1 MLNRIFIQNF
11 ALIDQLEINL
21 HKGLQVITGETGAG
35 KSIILGALRLIL
47 GERADLK
54 NFADL
59 DAKSIVEAEFR
70 ISKNLQYFF
79 IENDL
84 DFDENTIIRREILPS
99 GKSRAF
105 VNDVPVTLDVL
116 RELSENLVDIHS
128 QFETSNLFSEAYQFK
143 IIDGLSDNKNLID
156 AYQKDFAE
164 FLKLNKELDKLK
176 NQLSEGNKE
185 SDYKQ
190 FLLDELEAANLENVD
205 YELLQSQ
212 ISLAENKGTISELLA
227 QIFARTDQDEV
238 GVFDAL
244 YDIKNKL
251 NKIAELSLQ
260 FSELNQRFEEN
271 YIELKDT
278 LFQLQNEAENLET
291 NPEDLLALQEQNDRI
306 NALFLK
312 HKVSEIDDLLLIK
325 EQLSAE
331 QSSFVDLETRIAS
344 IEKEIAT
351 LEISLE
357 KQANVLTKNRE
368 KASPIFKKSIEAL
381 LQQLGLEKAK
391 VEVELTSTK
400 DFGKFGREKIQLL
413 FQANSGFPLKPI
425 QSAISG
431 GERSRVMLAIK
442 KIMAE
447 NTELPTLILDEIDTG
462 VSGRIAEEIGN
473 VMQEM
478 AKNMQLI
485 VITHL
490 AQVAAKGNNNYK
502 VQKYDVS
509 GKTQTQIVPLTQEEK
524 LTEIA
529 QLLSGSKITEAAIL
543 QAKELMSVK

>member
-11 ALIDQLEINL
+11 ALIDQLEIHL
-21 HKGLQVITGETGAG
+21 QKGLQVITGETGAG
-35 KSIILGALRLIL
+35 KSIILGALRLIM

-59 DAKSIVEAEFR
+59 ESKSIVETEFK
-70 ISKNLQYFF
+70 ISKNLQDFF
-79 IENDL
+79 TENDL

-105 VNDVPVTLDVL
+105 VNDVPVTLDIL
-116 RELSENLVDIHS
+116 KELSEKLVDIHS

-143 IIDGLSDNKNLID
+143 IIDGLSENKNLIEN
-156 AYQKDFAE
+156 YQKDFSE
-164 FLKLNKELDKLK
+164 LLKLKKEVEKLK

-185 SDYKQ
+185 SYYKQ
-190 FLLDELEAANLENVD
+190 FLLEELEAANLENVN

-238 GVFDAL
+238 GVFDSL

-260 FSELNQRFEEN
+260 FSEINQRFEEN

-278 LFQLQNEAENLET
+278 LFQLQNEAENIDT
-291 NPEDLLALQEQNDRI
+291 NSEDLLALQEQNDRI

-312 HKVSEIDDLLLIK
+312 HKVSEIDDLLQLK
-325 EQLSAE
+325 NELSAE
-331 QSSFVDLETRIAS
+331 QSSFVDLETKIS
-344 IEKEIAT
+344 SLEKEIIS
-351 LEISLE
+351 LENSLE
-357 KQANVLTKNRE
+357 KQTKVLTKNRE
-368 KASPIFKKSIEAL
+368 KAIPVFKNKIENL
-381 LQQLGLEKAK
+381 LQKLGLEKAK

-400 DFGKFGREKIQLL
+400 DFVQFGKEKIQLL

-442 KIMAE
+442 KLMAE
-447 NTELPTLILDEIDTG
+447 NAELPTLILDEIDTG
-462 VSGRIAEEIGN
+462 VSGRIADEIGN

-478 AKNMQLI
+478 SENMQLI

-502 VQKYDVS
+502 VLKSDIA
-509 GKTQTQIVPLTQEEK
+509 GKTQTQIVSLNQEEK

-529 QLLSGSKITEAAIL
+529 QLLSGSKITDAAIL
-543 QAKELMSVK
+543 QAKELMR

>member
-21 HKGLQVITGETGAG
+21 QRGLQVITGETGAG
-35 KSIILGALRLIL
+35 KSIILGALRLIM

-59 DAKSIVEAEFR
+59 EAKSIVEAEFK
-70 ISKNLQYFF
+70 ISNNLHTFF
-79 IENDL
+79 TENDL

-105 VNDVPVTLDVL
+105 VNDVPVTLDIL
-116 RELSENLVDIHS
+116 QQFAEKLLDIHS

-143 IIDGLSDNKNLID
+143 IVDGLSENKNLIESYQND
-156 AYQKDFAE
+156 FSQYQK
-164 FLKLNKELDKLK
+164 LKKELEKFK

-190 FLLDELEAANLENVD
+190 FLLEELQSANLENVNF
-205 YELLQSQ
+205 ELLQSQ
-212 ISLAENKGTISELLA
+212 ISLAENKGVISELLA

-238 GVFDAL
+238 GVFDSL

-260 FSELNQRFEEN
+260 FSEINQRFEEN

-278 LFQLQNEAENLET
+278 LFQLQNEAENIET
-291 NPEDLLALQEQNDRI
+291 NHEDLLALQEQNDKI
-306 NALFLK
+306 NSLFLK
-312 HKVSEIDDLLLIK
+312 HKVSEIEELIK
-325 EQLSAE
+325 IKDELSAE
-331 QSSFVDLETRIAS
+331 QSSFSDLETKIS
-344 IEKEIAT
+344 
-351 LEISLE
+351 SLE
-357 KQANVLTKNRE
+357 KQISELENSLEKQTKVLTKNRQQSIPLFKE
-368 KASPIFKKSIEAL
+368 KIESL

-400 DFGKFGREKIQLL
+400 DFVQFGKEKIQLL

-425 QSAISG
+425 QTAISG
-431 GERSRVMLAIK
+431 GERSRVMLAVK

-447 NTELPTLILDEIDTG
+447 NSELPTLILDEIDTG
-462 VSGRIAEEIGN
+462 VSGRIADEIGK

-478 AKNMQLI
+478 AENMQLI

-502 VQKYDVS
+502 VKKSDIE
-509 GKTQTQIVPLTQEEK
+509 GKTQTQIVSLNQEEK

-529 QLLSGSKITEAAIL
+529 QLLSGSKITDAAIL
-543 QAKELMSVK
+543 QAKELMDI